1 MAINWKRQVENFY
14 NYLALEK
21 NLSHNTLVSY
31 ENDLKRYVEFLDEHK
46 IAAIEDVTPKFI
58 ESFTILLTDLGL
70 SSNSVARNFS
80 AIRSFHKYLV
90 LERQT
95 ERDPTE
101 LLETPRLSR
110 KLPEVLSIDT
120 VLEILEA
127 PDTESDFGV
136 RDRTMLEVMYGAGLR
151 VSEIIEMRVEGILFD
166 DDLLRIIGKGN
177 KERIVPIGEQG
188 MFWLKKYVIQ
198 VRPGMTKGFGSH
210 VFLNRFG
217 RSLSRMGVWNIV
229 RKYALEAAVSQRVYP
244 HIFRHSF
251 ATHLLENG
259 ADLRAVQE
267 MLGHSDISTTQI
279 YTHVSQTYLKQIYKD
294 FHPRS

>member
-1 MAINWKRQVENFY
+1 MAINWKRQTENFY
-14 NYLALEK
+14 NYLTLEK

-31 ENDLKRYVEFLDEHK
+31 ENDLKRYVEFLEEHK
-46 IAAIEDVTPKFI
+46 IATIEDVTPRFI

-151 VSEIIEMRVEGILFD
+151 VSEIIAMRVEGILFD
-166 DDLLRIIGKGN
+166 DDLLRIVGKGN

-188 MFWLKKYVIQ
+188 MAWLRRYVIE
-198 VRPGMTKGFGSH
+198 VRPGMTKGLGSH

-279 YTHVSQTYLKQIYKD
+279 YTHVSQSYLKQIYKD
-294 FHPRS
+294 FHPRG

>member
-110 KLPEVLSIDT
+110 KL
-120 VLEILEA
+120 
-127 PDTESDFGV
+127 
-136 RDRTMLEVMYGAGLR
+136 
-151 VSEIIEMRVEGILFD
+151 
-166 DDLLRIIGKGN
+166 
-177 KERIVPIGEQG
+177 
-188 MFWLKKYVIQ
+188 
-198 VRPGMTKGFGSH
+198 
-210 VFLNRFG
+210 
-217 RSLSRMGVWNIV
+217 
-229 RKYALEAAVSQRVYP
+229 
-244 HIFRHSF
+244 
-251 ATHLLENG
+251 
-259 ADLRAVQE
+259 
-267 MLGHSDISTTQI
+267 
-279 YTHVSQTYLKQIYKD
+279 
-294 FHPRS
+294 